1 MENAKFNK
9 VLNDKYYLMQDIAKK
24 YDYSEELLNMITC
37 AYVSF
42 YMDLGKDVDYPL
54 YDLFDR
60 VRIIYEQGNVC
71 EIAMRHG
78 FGEISGDSAAITY
91 FKPNLKVFKNPDLK
105 QNPQIILLGTHVGDY
120 FATSALKL
128 EMIIHEVRHALMGY
142 YNTNKLVDE
151 KTYYMRSGLQETFYK
166 EDEKAKDGFAA
177 TRIGRTLDE
186 VLNTYIS
193 EILVNRIKSFSNYDI
208 ENNNL
213 KRYVKSIMTAHE
225 DNVYR
230 AIGYHEDVK
239 LFYPL
244 LKSEMFIDLVN
255 RHQFDGE
262 IDIIKE
268 FMESLTD
275 KIDYV
280 NFCNLLDTVNINTLG
295 YAQAREVGDIE
306 FCEKYINH
314 VLQTKDIIWDMHK
327 SLAKTV
333 R

>member
-42 YMDLGKDVDYPL
+42 YMDLGKDLDYPL

-78 FGEISGDSAAITY
+78 FGEISGDSAAITC

-128 EMIIHEVRHALMGY
+128 EMIIHEVRHVLMGY

-166 EDEKAKDGFAA
+166 EDEKAKDGFVV

-193 EILVNRIKSFSNYDI
+193 EVLLNRVKSFTKYDI
-208 ENNNL
+208 DNKNL
-213 KRYVKSIMTAHE
+213 SRYVKSIKTAHE

-255 RHQFDGE
+255 QHQFDGE

-275 KIDYV
+275 KIDYL
-280 NFCNLLDTVNINTLG
+280 NFCSLLDTINENNPRYPNAVLSGDMEFVQKHANDIYTAKGIILDMQKTLSKN
-295 YAQAREVGDIE
+295 Q
-306 FCEKYINH
+306 
-314 VLQTKDIIWDMHK
+314 
-327 SLAKTV
+327 
-333 R
+333 